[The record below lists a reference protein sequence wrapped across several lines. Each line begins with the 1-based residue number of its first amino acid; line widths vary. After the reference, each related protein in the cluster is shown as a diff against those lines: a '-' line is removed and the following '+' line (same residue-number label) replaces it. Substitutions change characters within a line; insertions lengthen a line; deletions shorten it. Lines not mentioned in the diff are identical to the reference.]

1 MSQVNR
7 TILLSFAHPDD
18 ESFFIAGTIRKYA
31 DAGVHM
37 ALVSATSGE
46 AGSPGDPPL
55 CAREDLGRV
64 REAEL
69 RAAVEILGID
79 ELELLHYADRGL
91 ASAPPDEI
99 RGKLV
104 AAIRRL
110 RPPVV
115 ITFDPN
121 GVNNHPDHVAC
132 GRFSMDAVNAAADP
146 RWHPEHGAAH
156 QVPRVLWTAPV
167 RPYAMGLMDDLA
179 SHPGIDYLFDVRPWS
194 KPKAAALLA
203 HATQR
208 KSVNRHFFDNSDCDR
223 RLGVEALRLA
233 WGQAAATRPASD
245 VFEGFD

>member
-31 DAGVHM
+31 EAGVRM

-55 CAREDLGRV
+55 CAREELGRV

-69 RAAVEILGID
+69 RAAAEILGIG
-79 ELELLHYADRGL
+79 ELELLRYPDRGL

-104 AAIRRL
+104 AGIRRL
-110 RPPVV
+110 RPQVV

-132 GRFSMDAVNAAADP
+132 GRFTMDAVNAAADA
-146 RWHPEHGAAH
+146 RWHPEHGDPH
-156 QVPRVLWTAPV
+156 LVPRVLWTAPV
-167 RPYAMGLMDDLA
+167 RPYFMGLLDYLA
-179 SHPGIDYLFDVRPWS
+179 VRPGIDFLFDVRPWS
-194 KPKAAALLA
+194 KSKADALLA

-208 KSVNRHFFDNSDCDR
+208 KSVNRHFFDNPDCDR
-223 RLGVEALRLA
+223 RLSVEALRLA
-233 WGQAAATRPASD
+233 WGLAPAKRPAGD
-245 VFEGFD
+245 VFEGLE